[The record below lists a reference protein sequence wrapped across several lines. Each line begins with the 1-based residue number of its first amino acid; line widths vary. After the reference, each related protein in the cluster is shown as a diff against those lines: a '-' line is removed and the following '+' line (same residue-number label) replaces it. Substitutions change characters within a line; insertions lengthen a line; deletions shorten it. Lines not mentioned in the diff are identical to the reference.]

1 MKKSYHSIMDP
12 AHDAMSTVRIEL
24 GDVGGAEA
32 GDGTAEFAGKVEE
45 EVIPEVA
52 ATAIRPQLAVM
63 NAVPDNSASAGPTV
77 DLNADMGE
85 GFGRYSLDDG
95 ALLGVVT
102 SASIA
107 CGFHAGDP
115 MVMRDT
121 VARAATAGVA
131 IGAHPGYPDL
141 VGFGRRDLSATP
153 PEIEAMVIYQIG
165 ALRAVCT
172 AAGARLRYVKPH
184 GALYNRAARDVSV
197 AEAVARAVRSVDSS
211 LALLGLADSAMM
223 RAAERFG
230 IRGVSEAFVDRAYR
244 NDGRLVPRSQSGSVL
259 TDVGAIAERALRM
272 VETGTVVAM
281 DATIVAVRAESLC
294 THGDGPQAV
303 AIARAVRARLER
315 AGVVVAPF
323 VRR

>member
-1 MKKSYHSIMDP
+1 MT
-12 AHDAMSTVRIEL
+12 AAFEL
-24 GDVGGAEA
+24 GTSTTRV
-32 GDGTAEFAGKVEE
+32 
-45 EVIPEVA
+45 
-52 ATAIRPQLAVM
+52 
-63 NAVPDNSASAGPTV
+63 V

-85 GFGRYSLDDG
+85 AFGRYSLDDG

-102 SASIA
+102 SASVA

-121 VARAATAGVA
+121 VARATRAGVA

-165 ALRAVCT
+165 ALRAICT
-172 AAGARLRYVKPH
+172 AAGTRLRYVKPH

-244 NDGRLVPRSQSGSVL
+244 GDGKLVPRSQSGSVL

-272 VETGTVVAM
+272 VDSGTVVAV
-281 DATIVAVRAESLC
+281 DGTVVGVRPESLC
-294 THGDGPQAV
+294 THGDGPQAA
-303 AIARAVRARLER
+303 AIVRAVRARLER
-315 AGVVVAPF
+315 AGVTIVPF
-323 VRR
+323 A